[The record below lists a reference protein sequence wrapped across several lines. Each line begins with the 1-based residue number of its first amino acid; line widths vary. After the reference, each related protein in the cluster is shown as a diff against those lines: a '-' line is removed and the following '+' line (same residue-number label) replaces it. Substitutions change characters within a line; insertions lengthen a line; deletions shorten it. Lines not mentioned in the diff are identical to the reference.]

1 MDLNP
6 ALLTA
11 VAALITALGAAVG
24 TPIYM
29 LRKARMDRQPNATD
43 IRAADAAS
51 NDLILKLLTKADEQV
66 ERDAKTIARQAETIR
81 ELQSS
86 IDTQVDDGTRD
97 VLTRALRRAEDDLEE
112 TTEAMLRA
120 QEEAKRLRL
129 AILRL
134 RQLAEGGATFTGGD
148 VIVWANNALD
158 LTVPLADLLH
168 LPADFDDT
176 ITTT

>member
-51 NDLILKLLTKADEQV
+51 NDLILKLLSRADEQV
-66 ERDAKTIARQAETIR
+66 ERDAKTIERQAATIS
-81 ELQSS
+81 ELRSS
-86 IDTQVDDGTRD
+86 IGAHVDEESRG
-97 VLTRALRRAEDDLEE
+97 VLERALSRAEADLAE
-112 TTEAMLRA
+112 TTNAMTRA
-120 QEEAKRLRL
+120 QEEANRLRL

-134 RQLAEGGATFTGGD
+134 RELAEGGASFTGGD

-176 ITTT
+176 VTTT